1 MEHQPLLLAE
11 VAGRA
16 EVEFDGGRGGR
27 RVFPAAFEHDGSAFA
42 RRACETVAL
51 EMGSRFAAEFVEQR
65 GAGIPF
71 AELIRFAR
79 VARAEHEAVAVD
91 GVEVVRLARREVRA
105 VAARTAVEIT
115 AIDIERA
122 AVHRQPPADA
132 EVGAEVRRIRAVA
145 RAEVGRGIIRL
156 RLARAERALDIE
168 AARKFLTRE
177 EATARVARRAAAV
190 RAVVEITVIVP
201 VSRLEERAPGER
213 ARLVRVLF
221 RDARIERRAPRI
233 DMRARLVAHVRAAA

>member
-1 MEHQPLLLAE
+1 MERQPLLLAE
-11 VAGRA
+11 VARGA
-16 EVEFDGGRGGR
+16 EVDFERRRCCRG
-27 RVFPAAFEHDGSAFA
+27 VFPAAFEHDGCACA
-42 RRACETVAL
+42 RRAREAVAL
-51 EMGSRFAAEFVEQR
+51 EMGPCFAAEFVEQR

-79 VARAEHEAVAVD
+79 VACTEHEAVAVD

-105 VAARTAVEIT
+105 VAARAAIEIA
-115 AIDIERA
+115 AIDVERA
-122 AVHRQPPADA
+122 AMHRQHPADA

-145 RAEVGRGIIRL
+145 RAEVGRGVVGL

-168 AARKFLTRE
+168 AARKFLPRE
-177 EATARVARRAAAV
+177 HTAARVARRAAAV
-190 RAVVEITVIVP
+190 RAVVEIAVVVP

-213 ARLVRVLF
+213 ARLVRVLL

-233 DMRARLVAHVRAAA
+233 DM